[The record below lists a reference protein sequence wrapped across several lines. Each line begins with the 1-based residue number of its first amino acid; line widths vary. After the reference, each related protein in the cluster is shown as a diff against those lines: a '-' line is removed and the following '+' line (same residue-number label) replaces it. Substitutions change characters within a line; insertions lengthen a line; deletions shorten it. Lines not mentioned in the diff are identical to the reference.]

1 MKKETTNPLKKKK
14 RTEAQERRATSPQK
28 GSTLVGRKRK
38 NRRSDRKI
46 MTKEAS
52 LLRYMR
58 ESRHLSMRRVAPIM
72 GVSEATVNHSEN
84 GRRDLDDKLI
94 RRFLK
99 VYGYTWEEF
108 QQMLQG
114 EIEVPE
120 HIRSE
125 CVTIINRLAE
135 RKLKMVK
142 AFLVTLLEG

>member
-1 MKKETTNPLKKKK
+1 
-14 RTEAQERRATSPQK
+14 
-28 GSTLVGRKRK
+28 
-38 NRRSDRKI
+38 
-46 MTKEAS
+46 
-52 LLRYMR
+52 
-58 ESRHLSMRRVAPIM
+58 MRRVAPIM

-99 VYGYTWEEF
+99 VYGYSWEDF

-125 CVTIINRLAE
+125 CLDIINRLAE

-142 AFLVTLLEG
+142 AFLVTLLES

>member
-1 MKKETTNPLKKKK
+1 MKKETTNPLKKK
-14 RTEAQERRATSPQK
+14 
-28 GSTLVGRKRK
+28 KRK

-58 ESRHLSMRRVAPIM
+58 ESRHLSMRRVAPIL
-72 GVSEATVNHSEN
+72 GLSEATVNHSEN
-84 GRRDLDDKLI
+84 GRRDLNDKLI

-114 EIEVPE
+114 EVEVPE
-120 HIRSE
+120 HVRSE
-125 CVTIINRLAE
+125 CLDIINRLAE

-142 AFLVTLLEG
+142 AFLVTLLES

>member
-1 MKKETTNPLKKKK
+1 MKKETTNPLKKK
-14 RTEAQERRATSPQK
+14 
-28 GSTLVGRKRK
+28 KRK